1 MIMIVK
7 LKLLGF
13 KYVRS
18 EKYQE
23 RTKINKTDTREIW
36 EKNYIFTIPEQ
47 CTNNSSCLQVLI
59 TNNYKQTFPTPS
71 IQIYFS
77 ATNY

>member
-1 MIMIVK
+1 MIVK

-23 RTKINKTDTREIW
+23 RTKINKTDTRG
-36 EKNYIFTIPEQ
+36 
-47 CTNNSSCLQVLI
+47 L
-59 TNNYKQTFPTPS
+59 
-71 IQIYFS
+71 
-77 ATNY
+77 